1 MRDDYPRTGHVLH
14 SLRSWLIALSQARP
28 HLASAPCPKPE
39 FEPRLAHHSS
49 RLGAFRSRSFCAV
62 GHATHN
68 QPAGYWEVIGR
79 NNPRKG
85 DIVVRRAPRRR
96 KTATGMRQDGSND
109 GQAEVQ
115 TRASDREPK
124 LDADEPGTTQ

>member
-1 MRDDYPRTGHVLH
+1 MKHLIKSALHAAGYDIVKFRDSKVTKPM
-14 SLRSWLIALSQARP
+14 WLIALSQARP
-28 HLASAPCPKPE
+28 HLATAPGPKPE
-39 FEPRLAHHSS
+39 FDPRLAHHSS

-85 DIVVRRAPRRR
+85 DIVVRR
-96 KTATGMRQDGSND
+96 D
-109 GQAEVQ
+109 
-115 TRASDREPK
+115 
-124 LDADEPGTTQ
+124 